1 MQGFLHNVKEK
12 AQASGLMKPV
22 PGSSAEGAE
31 GQYAAGSGTGAAT
44 GTSTGVEGKT
54 GSGFVAQLR

>member
-31 GQYAAGSGTGAAT
+31 GYHASGSPTSDGA
-44 GTSTGVEGKT
+44 EGKT
-54 GSGFVAQLR
+54 GSGSGFVAQLR